1 MSGLVGER
9 QKVGGQAAL
18 RSGSCVCGCD
28 LNFGY
33 QRRNRSSRSS
43 LRTFVLVCSKRWA
56 PRGVHC
62 ICCFLTNRLLTTWLI
77 VDSTN
82 AVLIVSPCRRRSPK
96 FGMNSRLLQ
105 MYVLKSSRP
114 STTFFA
120 AFERAS
126 IKLNS
131 INKSSSRSRAS
142 SVFPCHSRCLRLSKR
157 LDTSAPVSGRSSC
170 KPLSAAATPSA
181 AW

>member
-1 MSGLVGER
+1 MQGSHGRMSGRSHRQRWRRLSVIEPNDNEQRSKRADQKHPRARHGEC
-9 QKVGGQAAL
+9 QKVGGQAAS
-18 RSGSCVCGCD
+18 RSGSCVCGCG

-43 LRTFVLVCSKRWA
+43 LRTLVLVCSKRWA
-56 PRGVHC
+56 PRSVHC

-120 AFERAS
+120 VLERA
-126 IKLNS
+126 
-131 INKSSSRSRAS
+131 
-142 SVFPCHSRCLRLSKR
+142 
-157 LDTSAPVSGRSSC
+157 
-170 KPLSAAATPSA
+170 
-181 AW
+181 